1 MGRFGR
7 FLMLVIALGVFS
19 IFALAVR
26 ADIGEPGSES
36 DPIVTKS
43 YVDKILMN
51 IKQYVDSK
59 TGNSGSLEVVYL
71 EKGERIIGD
80 KGTEIILRSGQAAV
94 VDSISGGI
102 SDLTTGKDLKKGEK
116 APQNHLLLIPR
127 EDGRGLAAET
137 NVVLMVRG
145 NYTIIK

>member
-43 YVDKILMN
+43 YVDRILMDM
-51 IKQYVDSK
+51 KQYVDSK
-59 TGNSGSLEVVYL
+59 TGGSGSLEVVYL
-71 EKGERIIGD
+71 EKGERIAGG
-80 KGTEIILRSGQAAV
+80 KGTEIILRSGQAV
-94 VDSISGGI
+94 VIDSISGGI
-102 SDLTTGKDLKKGEK
+102 SDLTAGKDLKKGEK

-127 EDGRGLAAET
+127 DDGRGLAAQT
-137 NVVLMVRG
+137 NAVLMVRG
-145 NYTIIK
+145 TYTIIK